1 MSEITDPIAT
11 PETGRR
17 EFFSKAAIAAAA
29 AAVAGVSI
37 SSRAQAANG
46 DTVVTGSTT
55 TGTSNTTLSGGTSF
69 RVLNGT
75 SQTYFS
81 IPVSIYG
88 ENTSSTAAI
97 GVGGLA
103 DGSSGI
109 GVAGSANGTSG
120 IGVYGVSRG
129 AGGRG
134 VYGYSEAT
142 SGAGLYGEHNGAGG
156 TTTYPGTGVIGISY
170 AGAGVIG
177 SGTSFDFQA
186 TGSGKIGLG
195 SAGTV
200 TSTTSAS
207 AGTLA
212 RDASGNMWVAVATN
226 DWRKVAG
233 PESAGTLHL
242 LPTPT
247 RVYDSRAGKLPN
259 VGTKAPLTSGSRTIN
274 CTKNSSGVPTDAKGV
289 IVNVTV
295 LWTSAAGYVA
305 VTPGG
310 AGDTGTSTANSP
322 GAGAKT
328 ASSVTVGCGDGAKI
342 DVSSGSG
349 AAFDFIVD
357 VNGYYV

>member
-1 MSEITDPIAT
+1 MSDTIEPTASS
-11 PETGRR
+11 ETGRR

-46 DTVVTGSTT
+46 DAVKVGIAH
-55 TGTSNTTLSGGTSF
+55 TGTSTTQFSGTTLAAYDGNLAVSG
-69 RVLNGT
+69 
-75 SQTYFS
+75 YD
-81 IPVSIYG
+81 VSIYG
-88 ENTSSTAAI
+88 NAGSSTIVGA
-97 GVGGLA
+97 GVMGVSGGWPGRGVWGLST
-103 DGSSGI
+103 GST
-109 GVAGSANGTSG
+109 GV
-120 IGVYGVSRG
+120 GVYGQ
-129 AGGRG
+129 
-134 VYGYSEAT
+134 
-142 SGAGLYGEHNGAGG
+142 HNGASAS
-156 TTTYPGTGVIGISY
+156 TTLTGTGVVGISD
-170 AGAGVIG
+170 AGTGVEG
-177 SGTSFDFQA
+177 SGTTFDFQA

-212 RDASGNMWVAVATN
+212 RDADGNMWVAVATN

>member
-1 MSEITDPIAT
+1 MTETNDQIAT

-46 DTVVTGSTT
+46 DTVVTGFNT
-55 TGTSNTTLSGGTSF
+55 TGTSTTSLSGGTSL
-69 RVLNGT
+69 VVTDGT
-75 SQTYFS
+75 SRTHLS

-88 ENTSSTAAI
+88 ENTASTAGI
-97 GVGGLA
+97 GVGGYA
-103 DGSSGI
+103 AGSIGI
-109 GVAGSANGTSG
+109 GVAGVADGTLG
-120 IGVYGVSRG
+120 IGVYGKTIGSQ
-129 AGGRG
+129 GRG
-134 VYGYSEAT
+134 VYGYNEG
-142 SGAGLYGEHNGAGG
+142 SGGVGLYGEHNGAGG
-156 TTTYPGTGVIGISY
+156 STTYPGTGVIGVSD
-170 AGAGVIG
+170 AGTGVIA
-177 SGTSFDFQA
+177 SGTNFDLQA
-186 TGSGKIGLG
+186 LGSGKIGLG

-207 AGTLA
+207 VGTLA
-212 RDASGNMWVAVATN
+212 RDADGNMWVAVAN
-226 DWRKVAG
+226 SDWRKVAG

-274 CTKNSSGVPTDAKGV
+274 CTRNSSGVPADAKGV